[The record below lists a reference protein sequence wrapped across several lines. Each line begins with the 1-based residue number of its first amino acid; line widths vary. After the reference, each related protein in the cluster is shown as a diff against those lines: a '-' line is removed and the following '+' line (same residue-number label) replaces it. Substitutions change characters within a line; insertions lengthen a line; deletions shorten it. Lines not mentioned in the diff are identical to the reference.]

1 MTDYAKPCPKCK
13 MYYPGDCASYGCKD
27 VENCPCDGC
36 EIERD
41 WLINQD
47 KEVSDEGVE

>member
-1 MTDYAKPCPKCK
+1 MTENAKPCPKCK

-36 EIERD
+36 ETERY
-41 WLINQD
+41 LAYG
-47 KEVSDEGVE
+47 VDEEQSED